1 MALRDYA
8 DAQTATAYSVAHQL
22 VGTAWGITLALIL
35 VLSVFG
41 WTNGRAIVMASYEKA
56 KQHSAKRSSGDPS
69 RRASRDLHPPHRA
82 RRVPRQRRRDG
93 RGAHDRARRRGRAR
107 LAVDADRR
115 CGRDVVLLGSDRGLR
130 AALGSIPI
138 DTLRFVVGALLLV
151 FGLQWLRKAIL
162 RSSGYKELH
171 DEDAAFREQ
180 RAAAAAA
187 GDEQRAG
194 VDWYS
199 FTVSFKGVL
208 LEGLEV
214 VFIVI
219 SFGAGQGRLG
229 RRSPAPRS
237 RCCSCSSPAS
247 SSAARSSACP
257 RTRSSSS
264 VGLMLTSFG
273 CFWAAEGAGVH
284 WPGDELVADRRDRV
298 LRRRLVRLRAGA
310 APPPG
315 APVPAGRRR
324 HEVRPLVRALL
335 VGLHRRRRL
344 AGAVGVAAGLGLT
357 AAFEVWWLLPPVV
370 AVVLFASLRRA
381 ARA

>member
-1 MALRDYA
+1 MTSTLLTALGAFLASAVEMVEALTIVLGVGVVRGWRSTLIGVA
-8 DAQTATAYSVAHQL
+8 AAT
-22 VGTAWGITLALIL
+22 
-35 VLSVFG
+35 
-41 WTNGRAIVMASYEKA
+41 
-56 KQHSAKRSSGDPS
+56 
-69 RRASRDLHPPHRA
+69 
-82 RRVPRQRRRDG
+82 
-93 RGAHDRARRRGRAR
+93 
-107 LAVDADRR
+107 
-115 CGRDVVLLGSDRGLR
+115 VVLLGLIAVFG

-219 SFGAGQGRLG
+219 SFGAGQGRYG
-229 RRSPAPRS
+229 PAI
-237 RCCSCSSPAS
+237 AG
-247 SSAARSSACP
+247 AAVAVLLVLVAGVVVRGP
-257 RTRSSSS
+257 LERVPENTIKFV

-284 WPGDELVADRRDRV
+284 WPGDELSLIGVIAFFGAV
-298 LRRRLVRLRAGA
+298 SYAFVQALRRRRAALPEGA
-310 APPPG
+310 A
-315 APVPAGRRR
+315 A
-324 HEVRPLVRALL
+324 
-335 VGLHRRRRL
+335 
-344 AGAVGVAAGLGLT
+344 
-357 AAFEVWWLLPPVV
+357 
-370 AVVLFASLRRA
+370 
-381 ARA
+381 